1 MKKKKF
7 IIPDYIISDDVKNVR
22 KKLGL
27 TQAEFA
33 DLMGCSKPTVVRWES
48 SEDII
53 TGPVVLA
60 VYALQND
67 YRLRDKIVLPPMKY
81 RLRLS
86 YMYRGSLCT
95 IIDVDETNEKIEIL
109 NFCDNIQFRA
119 FGSVKNP
126 TYSDYLEFIES
137 RCFPRTRDKIKLV
150 LEDLNLP
157 FYDPLMIIEK
167 TQGKMAEDDFWIE
180 VERV

>member
-1 MKKKKF
+1 MEKKKF
-7 IIPDYIISDDVKNVR
+7 IIPDHIISDDIKDVR

-33 DLMGCSKPTVVRWES
+33 ELMGCSKPTVVRWEAS
-48 SEDII
+48 DDVI
-53 TGPVVLA
+53 TGPVVFA

-67 YRLRDKIVLPPMKY
+67 IEFRDKIVLPPMKY

-86 YMYRGSLCT
+86 YMHKGNLCT
-95 IIDVDETNEKIEIL
+95 IIDVDEINEKVDVL
-109 NFCDNIQFRA
+109 NYCENIQFRA
-119 FGSVKNP
+119 FGSKNNP
-126 TYSDYLEFIES
+126 TYSDYLDFIES
-137 RCFPRTRDKIKLV
+137 RCFPRTRDKMKLI

-167 TQGKMAEDDFWIE
+167 TQGKMAEDDFWID
-180 VERV
+180 VERA